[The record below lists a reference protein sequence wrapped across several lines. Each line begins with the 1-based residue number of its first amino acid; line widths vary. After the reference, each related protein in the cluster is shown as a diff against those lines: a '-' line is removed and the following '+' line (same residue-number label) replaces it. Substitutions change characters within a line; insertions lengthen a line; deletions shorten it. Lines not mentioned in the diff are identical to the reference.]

1 MINGVHSPCYIT
13 AEESPWKPC
22 GFDSAEQQETAEEDR
37 WGTSPESDQQE
48 ASKKQPQRGSHEI
61 SSLFLKE
68 RFVGHG
74 HGPGAMGLLYIYIYY
89 WLYWDIIGW
98 WKWYQRLGKSMSS
111 FDKNSK
117 EPSTADAWV
126 WIGIRTRAALRVQKV
141 RARPIPSKNC
151 HENWNRLGEALLQGI
166 IGISKSRSPRGK
178 QTTETWKRH
187 RERERESERARERER
202 DSETARERARAG
214 ERWIGYI
221 DRLE

>member
-1 MINGVHSPCYIT
+1 MINGVHSPCSLT

-37 WGTSPESDQQE
+37 WGTPPESDQQE

-74 HGPGAMGLLYIYIYY
+74 HGPGAMGYYIYILLIILGYY
-89 WLYWDIIGW
+89 RMM
-98 WKWYQRLGKSMSS
+98 KWYQRLGKSMSS

-117 EPSTADAWV
+117 EPSPADAWV

-141 RARPIPSKNC
+141 RARPIPSKKC
-151 HENWNRLGEALLQGI
+151 HENWNRLGEALPRNHWHLQ
-166 IGISKSRSPRGK
+166 ISLPPRKTNYGNMK
-178 QTTETWKRH
+178 ETQ
-187 RERERESERARERER
+187 RERERGQAR
-202 DSETARERARAG
+202 DGLDT
-214 ERWIGYI
+214 
-221 DRLE
+221 